1 MNYKVLAIS
10 VIASGVILGYFFMQ
24 SQALEEAAQAHR
36 PAAAHVAD
44 PGR

>member
-24 SQALEEAAQAHR
+24 SQQLEEAAQAHR
-36 PAAAHVAD
+36 PAAAELA
-44 PGR
+44 GSER